1 MSLETRSSSALF
13 KRAEQLKRWE
23 QSETNREPTQPRQV
37 ARKIKFSADIVFLA
51 ACAASDKEEVVRLL
65 QRGADINTGNV
76 DGLTALH
83 QACIDDDLDMV
94 EFLVEQGADI
104 NRGDNEG
111 WTPLHA
117 TASCGFISIAKYL
130 IEQGCNLAAVNN
142 DGELALDIAESDEME
157 DMLQQ
162 HINKAGIDCDQAR
175 SEEERSMLNDAKAWR
190 SGAPGKDSMHPRSG
204 ATALH
209 VAAAKGYIKVMHILL
224 QARCNVDAQDFDGW
238 TPLHGAAHWGQLE
251 ACKLLVE
258 NGCDMDMKNY
268 ADQTAFDIADADILK
283 ALENLREQQAL
294 SKENSQTNNKKQSS
308 IPKKRFS
315 TSADNAVAAQESTEI
330 FEEET
335 PNKVKKVELEIQS
348 DKEDSSTSTNSDVV
362 MCISYNIAAWTEA
375 TRETHMEESDGE
387 GESETSSESHS
398 STFSNQSDK
407 SNHATCLTDDEKKN
421 RVNKDESAP
430 HSPISP
436 VETNK
441 VPNQAPILPP
451 KQQTDNNEDG
461 VVPSWRRSGSFR
473 NRMQST
479 ETTNSASTKLED
491 KDNNIKIPTTPNKVS
506 AEPDVVLRRTHSFET
521 DEKFYEQ
528 YLALRA
534 RIKAFS
540 CPTLHRCNAATPTH
554 TNATT
559 RSASL
564 RETHRKKDV
573 KLNLELSRL
582 PQGSNTLSPTSA
594 SKTLVSSLL
603 SSITTTTTATTTTS
617 PIPVNQIRSVQPV
630 EAASTVVS
638 NTNNAVATAPGTPT
652 TPGGSKLSPGNLFK
666 NFFKSFVPPVR
677 DEESETQRKA
687 HAKRVRE
694 TRRSTQG
701 VTLDE
706 IKSAEQLVKKK
717 QQNNE
722 LPASAPST
730 QPSTTTTTTTTTTT
744 ATTTTT
750 TTVSNT
756 ASITATITTATS
768 TTVTPVNKVSEESN
782 LPERRPSWRLR
793 VDNGSK
799 FQLEDANNKPTDNT
813 TYMRRP
819 SGGTGVPRPSSAP
832 VETIAT
838 SSTETTVTLPLR
850 RSLKQPDDKEQDKEN
865 DSRNAQATQAVIQR
879 RRRPKRRSTGVVHV
893 DMDEIDP
900 EKQDLT
906 AGGDCDD
913 SKINH
918 NEGAQTKP
926 TTAAGLRA
934 QASTNGQSIFGN
946 RSRIG
951 GLLSLNPNNL
961 TFNAGLLG
969 VKSPN
974 LYSGSNFLNKNKKSS
989 NLFRTTPF
997 TKSTNS
1003 PNYQNLFTT
1012 YGGTSTGYG
1021 GVTLPSHTA
1030 VSPLNLSPSPSYN
1043 YLNLNVNTR
1052 PHMQKTESFKR
1063 SKVKPNLNIGSR
1075 SSSLQSLTSSEG
1087 YVSGNDRS
1095 GRATRLGSI
1104 SSLSSEASS
1113 TPIRLKSNSSENGEL
1128 DYKKLYEESQV
1139 ENERLKDK
1147 LKRSDEQLKEVRHL
1161 LEKMQIN
1168 QNKVILSEAE
1178 KRERRAM
1185 ERKLSEMEEELKVMD
1200 QLKCENQRLK
1210 DENGALIRVISK
1222 LSK

>member
-65 QRGADINTGNV
+65 QKGADINTGNV

-190 SGAPGKDSMHPRSG
+190 SGASGKDSMHPRSG

-268 ADQTAFDIADADILK
+268 ADQTAFDVADADILK
-283 ALENLREQQAL
+283 SLENLREQQAL
-294 SKENSQTNNKKQSS
+294 IVKENPQTNNKKQSS
-308 IPKKRFS
+308 IPKKRVS
-315 TSADNAVAAQESTEI
+315 TSADSAVATQEITEI

-348 DKEDSSTSTNSDVV
+348 DKEDSSTSTNSDV
-362 MCISYNIAAWTEA
+362 
-375 TRETHMEESDGE
+375 
-387 GESETSSESHS
+387 
-398 STFSNQSDK
+398 
-407 SNHATCLTDDEKKN
+407 EKKN
-421 RVNKDESAP
+421 RVNKDENAP

-506 AEPDVVLRRTHSFET
+506 GEPDVVLRRTHSFET

-594 SKTLVSSLL
+594 SKTLASSLL
-603 SSITTTTTATTTTS
+603 SSITTTTTATTTTTTTTS
-617 PIPVNQIRSVQPV
+617 PIPVNQIRSAQPV

-638 NTNNAVATAPGTPT
+638 NTNNAISTPPGTPT
-652 TPGGSKLSPGNLFK
+652 TPGGSKLSPGNIFK

-722 LPASAPST
+722 SPTSTPST
-730 QPSTTTTTTTTTTT
+730 QP
-744 ATTTTT
+744 T

-768 TTVTPVNKVSEESN
+768 TTVTTANKVSEESN

-799 FQLEDANNKPTDNT
+799 FQLEDANNKPIDNT
-813 TYMRRP
+813 TAYMRRP

-913 SKINH
+913 SKVNH
-918 NEGAQTKP
+918 NE
-926 TTAAGLRA
+926 
-934 QASTNGQSIFGN
+934 
-946 RSRIG
+946 
-951 GLLSLNPNNL
+951 
-961 TFNAGLLG
+961 
-969 VKSPN
+969 
-974 LYSGSNFLNKNKKSS
+974 
-989 NLFRTTPF
+989 
-997 TKSTNS
+997 
-1003 PNYQNLFTT
+1003 
-1012 YGGTSTGYG
+1012 
-1021 GVTLPSHTA
+1021 
-1030 VSPLNLSPSPSYN
+1030 
-1043 YLNLNVNTR
+1043 
-1052 PHMQKTESFKR
+1052 
-1063 SKVKPNLNIGSR
+1063 
-1075 SSSLQSLTSSEG
+1075 
-1087 YVSGNDRS
+1087 SGNDRS
-1095 GRATRLGSI
+1095 GRTTRLGSI

-1139 ENERLKDK
+1139 ENERLKEK

-1161 LEKMQIN
+1161 LEKTQIN

-1185 ERKLSEMEEELKVMD
+1185 ERKLSEMEEELK
-1200 QLKCENQRLK
+1200 QLQKLKAENERLK
-1210 DENGALIRVISK
+1210 AENRALTRVVSK
-1222 LSK
+1222 LTNTK

>member
-1 MSLETRSSSALF
+1 MSLEARSSSALF

-23 QSETNREPTQPRQV
+23 QSETNREPAQPRQV
-37 ARKIKFSADIVFLA
+37 ARKIKFSADCVFLA
-51 ACAASDKEEVVRLL
+51 ACAASDKEEIVRLL
-65 QRGADINTGNV
+65 QKGANINTGNG

-83 QACIDDDLDMV
+83 QACIDDDLDLV

-104 NRGDNEG
+104 NHGDNEG

-117 TASCGFISIAKYL
+117 TASCGFVSIAKYL

-190 SGAPGKDSMHPRSG
+190 SGAPGKDSIHPRSG

-209 VAAAKGYIKVMHILL
+209 VAAAKGYIRVMHILL
-224 QARCNVDAQDFDGW
+224 QARCDVNAQDFDGW

-251 ACKLLVE
+251 ASKLLVE
-258 NGCDMDMKNY
+258 HGCDMDMKNY
-268 ADQTAFDIADADILK
+268 AGQTAFDVADADILK
-283 ALENLREQQAL
+283 ALEELKEQQAL
-294 SKENSQTNNKKQSS
+294 IMKDSPQIINKKQSS
-308 IPKKRFS
+308 IPKKRVS
-315 TSADNAVAAQESTEI
+315 TNNENAVAAQESTEI

-348 DKEDSSTSTNSDVV
+348 DKEDSSTSTNSDV
-362 MCISYNIAAWTEA
+362 EA

-421 RVNKDESAP
+421 RVNKDEIAP
-430 HSPISP
+430 HSPVSP
-436 VETNK
+436 VESNK

-451 KQQTDNNEDG
+451 KQQTDNNEEG

-473 NRMQST
+473 NRIQST
-479 ETTNSASTKLED
+479 ETTNSAPTKLED
-491 KDNNIKIPTTPNKVS
+491 KDNNVKISTAPNKVS
-506 AEPDVVLRRTHSFET
+506 AEPEVVLRRTHSFET

-528 YLALRA
+528 YLALQA

-540 CPTLHRCNAATPTH
+540 CPTLHCCNAATPTH

-564 RETHRKKDV
+564 RDTHRKKEV

-594 SKTLVSSLL
+594 SKTLASSPL
-603 SSITTTTTATTTTS
+603 SSTPTTTTTATTTTS
-617 PIPVNQIRSVQPV
+617 PIPVNQIRSAQPV

-638 NTNNAVATAPGTPT
+638 NTNSAAAAAPGTPT
-652 TPGGSKLSPGNLFK
+652 TPGGSKLSPGNIFK

-722 LPASAPST
+722 SPALTPSST
-730 QPSTTTTTTTTTTT
+730 QP
-744 ATTTTT
+744 T

-768 TTVTPVNKVSEESN
+768 TTVTANKVSEESN

-799 FQLEDANNKPTDNT
+799 FQLEDANNKPTDNAT
-813 TYMRRP
+813 AYMRRP
-819 SGGTGVPRPSSAP
+819 SGGTGIPRPSSAP

-838 SSTETTVTLPLR
+838 SSTETTITLPLR

-900 EKQDLT
+900 DKQDLT

-913 SKINH
+913 SKVNH
-918 NEGAQTKP
+918 NE
-926 TTAAGLRA
+926 
-934 QASTNGQSIFGN
+934 
-946 RSRIG
+946 
-951 GLLSLNPNNL
+951 
-961 TFNAGLLG
+961 
-969 VKSPN
+969 
-974 LYSGSNFLNKNKKSS
+974 
-989 NLFRTTPF
+989 
-997 TKSTNS
+997 
-1003 PNYQNLFTT
+1003 
-1012 YGGTSTGYG
+1012 
-1021 GVTLPSHTA
+1021 
-1030 VSPLNLSPSPSYN
+1030 
-1043 YLNLNVNTR
+1043 
-1052 PHMQKTESFKR
+1052 
-1063 SKVKPNLNIGSR
+1063 
-1075 SSSLQSLTSSEG
+1075 
-1087 YVSGNDRS
+1087 SGNDRS
-1095 GRATRLGSI
+1095 SRSNRLGSI
-1104 SSLSSEASS
+1104 SSISSEASS
-1113 TPIRLKSNSSENGEL
+1113 APIRTKSSSSENGEL

-1147 LKRSDEQLKEVRHL
+1147 LKRSDEQLKEVRSL
-1161 LEKMQIN
+1161 LEKAQTN

-1185 ERKLSEMEEELKVMD
+1185 ERKLSEMEEELK
-1200 QLKCENQRLK
+1200 QLQKLKAENERLK
-1210 DENGALIRVISK
+1210 AENRALTRVVSK
-1222 LSK
+1222 LTNTK

>member
-23 QSETNREPTQPRQV
+23 QSETNREPTEPRQV

-175 SEEERSMLNDAKAWR
+175 SEEEHSMLNDAKAWR
-190 SGAPGKDSMHPRSG
+190 SGAPSKDSMHPRSG

-294 SKENSQTNNKKQSS
+294 IKENSQTNNKKQSS

-348 DKEDSSTSTNSDVV
+348 DKEDSSTSTNSDV
-362 MCISYNIAAWTEA
+362 EA

-421 RVNKDESAP
+421 RVNKDENAP

-506 AEPDVVLRRTHSFET
+506 GEPDVVLRRTHSFET

-594 SKTLVSSLL
+594 SKTLASSLL

-630 EAASTVVS
+630 EAASTVIS
-638 NTNNAVATAPGTPT
+638 NTNNAVTTAPGTPT

-722 LPASAPST
+722 LPTSTPST
-730 QPSTTTTTTTTTTT
+730 QPPITTSTTTTTTTTI
-744 ATTTTT
+744 TTTTT

-768 TTVTPVNKVSEESN
+768 TTVTPANKVSEESN

-799 FQLEDANNKPTDNT
+799 FQLEDANNKPIDNT
-813 TYMRRP
+813 TAYMRRP

-838 SSTETTVTLPLR
+838 SSTEATVTLPLR

-879 RRRPKRRSTGVVHV
+879 RRRPKRRFIELN
-893 DMDEIDP
+893 EIDP

-918 NEGAQTKP
+918 NEGAHTKP

-934 QASTNGQSIFGN
+934 QASTNGQSIYGN

-969 VKSPN
+969 VKTPN

-989 NLFRTTPF
+989 DLFRTNTF

-1003 PNYQNLFTT
+1003 PNYHQNLFTT

-1030 VSPLNLSPSPSYN
+1030 VNPLNLSPSPSYN

-1052 PHMQKTESFKR
+1052 PHVRKTESFNR
-1063 SKVKPNLNIGSR
+1063 SKVKPSLNIGSR

-1087 YVSGNDRS
+1087 YASGNDRS

-1161 LEKMQIN
+1161 LEKTQIN